1 MRRNRRR
8 REIWRRAGGG
18 CRSNAGTRAA
28 SESRAKGFVGQVGRG
43 TLWVRRVGKPMPLVF
58 PFEGRNRISHV
69 PISVLGQGFA
79 LGELG
84 TVSPDCPRARTP
96 SAAVR

>member
-1 MRRNRRR
+1 MD
-8 REIWRRAGGG
+8 
-18 CRSNAGTRAA
+18 
-28 SESRAKGFVGQVGRG
+28 GFPVVIR
-43 TLWVRRVGKPMPLVF
+43 TLDPPLHEFLPKRKDLMVDVANPMPLVF

-84 TVSPDCPRARTP
+84 TVSPDCPRARAP